1 MKFRK
6 KQEIS
11 LKARQAGFN
20 ASGPNP
26 KHKTVMPGSQNR
38 KKGFG
43 KRKFS

>member
-6 KQEIS
+6 KQAVA
-11 LKARQAGFN
+11 LAARKKGFN

-43 KRKFS
+43 KRKYH